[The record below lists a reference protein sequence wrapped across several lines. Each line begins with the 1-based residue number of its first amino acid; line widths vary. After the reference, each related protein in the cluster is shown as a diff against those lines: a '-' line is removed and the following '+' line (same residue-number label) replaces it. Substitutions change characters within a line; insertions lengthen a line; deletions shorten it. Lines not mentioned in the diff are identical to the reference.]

1 MCFPGGSVV
10 ENLPANAG
18 DIEFDPWVGKIPW
31 RKQWQPTPV
40 FLPAKFHGWRSL
52 LGYSP
57 WGHKT
62 VRHHSSDWTTTTKS
76 VYMSLFLS
84 HFVPPS
90 PIPPAPTSSFSM
102 TASLSLVI
110 CSDADRPRI
119 CHTERSKS
127 EREKQILY
135 IHVYMESRKVVLMNV
150 FSGLALNKED
160 GATAK
165 ECQWSLEAK
174 KVKEMDYFLGH
185 PEGTQPYP
193 HLDFCPETHFG
204 LWTFRSVS

>member
-1 MCFPGGSVV
+1 
-10 ENLPANAG
+10 
-18 DIEFDPWVGKIPW
+18 
-31 RKQWQPTPV
+31 
-40 FLPAKFHGWRSL
+40 
-52 LGYSP
+52 
-57 WGHKT
+57 
-62 VRHHSSDWTTTTKS
+62 
-76 VYMSLFLS
+76 
-84 HFVPPS
+84 
-90 PIPPAPTSSFSM
+90 M
-102 TASLSLVI
+102 TASLFLVI

-150 FSGLALNKED
+150 FLGLFLNKED

-174 KVKEMDYFLGH
+174 KVKEMDYFLGL